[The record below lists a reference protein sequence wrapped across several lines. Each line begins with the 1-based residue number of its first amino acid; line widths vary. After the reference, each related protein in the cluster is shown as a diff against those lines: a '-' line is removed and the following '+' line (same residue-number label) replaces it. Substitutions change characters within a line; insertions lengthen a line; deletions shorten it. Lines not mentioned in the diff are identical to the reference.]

1 MYHPPKET
9 AAEAAAGFT
18 DADDFEFVRLMNIG
32 TVPVD
37 LSGVQFTV
45 GITFN
50 FTSGSIRYVAPG
62 ANVLIVK
69 RLTAFQTRYGHAY
82 DSLIAGEY
90 SGNLSNSGEE
100 LRLVAANAAVIRDFT
115 FDDDPPW
122 PTAPDGNGPSLVLR
136 NPTSNPNHGI
146 ATNWTASAMPGG
158 MPGGAAHPE
167 TYSFW
172 RNLFWSTPTSAD
184 NAIAGPD
191 ADPDGD
197 GLNNLMEYLYGLNP
211 AQADI
216 APRLVPA
223 VETIN
228 TAPHLTV
235 SLRLSGGA
243 SDITVT
249 PQFSSDLV
257 TWSNN
262 ASILQL
268 LQSTPGDDGRM
279 TWKYYDTAALTT
291 NVQRFVRFQ
300 FNINLH

>member
-1 MYHPPKET
+1 M
-9 AAEAAAGFT
+9 
-18 DADDFEFVRLMNIG
+18 
-32 TVPVD
+32 
-37 LSGVQFTV
+37 
-45 GITFN
+45 
-50 FTSGSIRYVAPG
+50 
-62 ANVLIVK
+62 
-69 RLTAFQTRYGHAY
+69 
-82 DSLIAGEY
+82 
-90 SGNLSNSGEE
+90 
-100 LRLVAANAAVIRDFT
+100 
-115 FDDDPPW
+115 
-122 PTAPDGNGPSLVLR
+122 PD
-136 NPTSNPNHGI
+136 
-146 ATNWTASAMPGG
+146 G

-172 RNLFWSTPTSAD
+172 RNLFWSTPISAD
-184 NAIAGPD
+184 NAITGPA

-197 GLNNLMEYLYGLNP
+197 GINNLMEYLYGLNP
-211 AQADI
+211 TQVDST
-216 APRLVPA
+216 PQVVPA

-228 TAPHLTV
+228 AAPHLTV

-243 SDITVT
+243 SDVTVV
-249 PQFSSDLV
+249 PQYSSDLA